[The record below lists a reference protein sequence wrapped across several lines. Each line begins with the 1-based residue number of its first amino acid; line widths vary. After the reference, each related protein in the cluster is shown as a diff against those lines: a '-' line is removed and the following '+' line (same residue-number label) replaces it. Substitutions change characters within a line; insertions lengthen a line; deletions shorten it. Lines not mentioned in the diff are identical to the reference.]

1 MTSAT
6 VQPLPPDQARTIRH
20 AIYCLSLASF
30 ASGGSLRVTD
40 SMLPRMALD
49 FEISLGAASYAVTA
63 FAIAYGLGQLLF
75 GPLGDRFGKYLIIA
89 IGCASGVVTTL
100 LCALAPTFETLLLAR
115 LLAGTS
121 AAAIIPLALAW
132 IGDVTPYEQRQPVMA
147 RYLVGQI
154 MGLSSGVL
162 LGGLAAD
169 HFGWRMPFIV
179 ITILYA
185 IISVLLFSLNRRL
198 PSHARLTKKS
208 EGPVIPQMISEFSH
222 VLAKPWARVV
232 LITVFLEGTFVFGAF
247 AFIASHLHHSFGL
260 SLTAAGSLVMLFGLG
275 GLSFSMGAAKLVPRL
290 GEIGL
295 ARWGGALVFA
305 SLLSIG
311 LAPSWIWALPGCLI
325 NGLGFYMLHNTLQ
338 INATQMAPERRG
350 AAVSSFAFCFFL
362 GQALGVALAA
372 WVITL
377 TGTGA
382 AIAGFGAVLFATAL
396 NFSVRKTRQ
405 VALER

>member
-1 MTSAT
+1 MTPAPSTPAA
-6 VQPLPPDQARTIRH
+6 PDEARTIRH

-40 SMLPRMALD
+40 SMLPRLADD
-49 FEISLGAASYAVTA
+49 FNITLGAASYAVTA
-63 FAIAYGLGQLLF
+63 FAIAYGVGQLLF

-89 IGCASGVVTTL
+89 FGCASGVLTTM
-100 LCALAPTFETLLLAR
+100 LCAFAPNYEMLLLAR
-115 LLAGTS
+115 FLAGTS

-132 IGDVTPYEQRQPVMA
+132 IGDAVPYEQRQPVMA

-169 HFGWRMPFIV
+169 YFGWRMPFYV
-179 ITILYA
+179 ITVLYA
-185 IISVLLFSLNRRL
+185 IISVLLFTLNRRL
-198 PSHARLTKKS
+198 PAHARLTKKS
-208 EGPVIPQMISEFSH
+208 EGRVIPQMVSEFAQ

-232 LITVFLEGTFVFGAF
+232 LVTVFMEGTFVFGAF

-260 SLTAAGSLVMLFGLG
+260 SLTAAGALVMLFGLG
-275 GLSFSMGAAKLVPRL
+275 GLSFSLGSAKLVPRL

-311 LAPSWIWALPGCLI
+311 LAPSWAWALPGCLV

-372 WVITL
+372 WVIAF

-382 AIAGFGAVLFATAL
+382 AIAGFGELLFAAAL
-396 NFSVRKTRQ
+396 NF
-405 VALER
+405 